1 MSNVPHS
8 HQPPL
13 IYTHEGDVPPVNQE
27 QVEKAVRWSLSG
39 LPHRV
44 DYRDD
49 GDVVIHLT
57 SGRTVRITPVVQD
70 SEDNVKLDIIVHEI
84 EAADVP
90 EMLAIHSNVVEN
102 TMFVAKVLWA
112 RQAAAA

>member
-1 MSNVPHS
+1 
-8 HQPPL
+8 L
-13 IYTHEGDVPPVNQE
+13 E
-27 QVEKAVRWSLSG
+27 QAVRWSLSG

-57 SGRTVRITPVVQD
+57 SGGHGPPHDHVQD
-70 SEDNVKLDIIVHEI
+70 SEDTFKLDIVVHEI
-84 EAADVP
+84 DAADVP

-102 TMFVAKVLWA
+102 TMFVAKVMGPG
-112 RQAAAA
+112 RGQRRRSSR